1 MQLGDWFFAVPEE
14 LSSITRGPIFPGFL
28 VAKSGDTHRS
38 PLFSLES
45 SHPDFFPFFIQV
57 KEGKLILGFHTKRD
71 IKQGV
76 ASEKLLEFIAEGQT
90 FKTTGCWLYYPSSHF
105 EGFFS
110 QPDPET
116 LIKRPLDEAVCRE

>member
-1 MQLGDWFFAVPEE
+1 MQLGERFFAVPEG

-28 VAKSGDTHRS
+28 IAKSGDTHRS

-45 SHPDFFPFFIQV
+45 SHPDFSPFFIQV

-76 ASEKLLEFIAEGQT
+76 ASEKLLEFTAENGT
-90 FKTTGCWLYYPSSHF
+90 FKPTGCSLYYPSLSF
-105 EGFFS
+105 EGIFS